1 VTAWAGHLPV
11 DGLRTRVQVRGDGP
25 PLLLISGLWG
35 QIRMW
40 DDVLPHLAGFRT
52 IAFDPPGIGETQMPS
67 LPYTISRLAGFCG
80 GVLKAAGVSQAD
92 VLGVSLGGAIAQQLA
107 HSRPDRV
114 RRLVLV
120 STSPG
125 AISVPGRPGALLRFL
140 HPTAYASKRNLERH
154 AGAMFGGRLR
164 AHPQLVRRWHFQPP
178 RHLRAYAFRL
188 AGTAGWT
195 SLPWLRRLQTPTL
208 VVHGD
213 DDPIVPLINAQL
225 LAWLIPT
232 ARLHVVRGGGHLLLL
247 DSAADVVPTIT
258 AFLHDEPTNAANAP
272 KRPER
277 GHLRRDPHTPGPGQS
292 LPGGR

>member
-1 VTAWAGHLPV
+1 MNSWAGHLSV

-67 LPYTISRLAGFCG
+67 LPYTISRLARFCA
-80 GVLKAAGVSQAD
+80 GVLEAAGVSRAD

-107 HSRPDRV
+107 HTRPHRV

-125 AISVPGRPGALLRFL
+125 
-140 HPTAYASKRNLERH
+140 LERH
-154 AGAMFGGRLR
+154 AGTMFGGQLR

-178 RHLRAYAFRL
+178 RHLRAYAFRV

-258 AFLHDEPTNAANAP
+258 AFLRDEPTNAVNTP
-272 KRPER
+272 KRPES
-277 GHLRRDPHTPGPGQS
+277 GHTRRDTPGPGQS
-292 LPGGR
+292 LPSGR